1 MKKETMSHCVQKMG
15 RDIFYIYV
23 FIAISLSC
31 CSTHRKESGEERVAA
46 KSHCTDDHD
55 ALARR

>member
-1 MKKETMSHCVQKMG
+1 MQKMG

-31 CSTHRKESGEERVAA
+31 CSTHRKESGEERVCIHIE
-46 KSHCTDDHD
+46 KESTN
-55 ALARR
+55 LVNNSPE